1 MRNSSSAPTF
11 GRSSNSGP
19 CKRWAACAR
28 FTAPWTSEGL
38 IARSAAICA
47 KGGRFDPY
55 PQSFRTTTM
64 SWGLSAM
71 PLLYIRDSRI
81 ANEATALSFGTPNTT
96 RLDPHD
102 LIGKCTGT
110 LTGKSLPLEI
120 RILPDI
126 KNLDRPAN
134 RQSYRQTNRQDLRG
148 LIAPINWTICGANN
162 SNRANR
168 YHLNGANKH

>member
-38 IARSAAICA
+38 MARSAAICA

-64 SWGLSAM
+64 SWGLSVM

-81 ANEATALSFGTPNTT
+81 ANEATALPLRTPNTI

-102 LIGKCTGT
+102 LIGKV
-110 LTGKSLPLEI
+110 
-120 RILPDI
+120 
-126 KNLDRPAN
+126 
-134 RQSYRQTNRQDLRG
+134 YRQTDRQIFSLRTPHTEVNTLEWRLNRQIIWQTNQQDFTRF
-148 LIAPINWTICGANN
+148 
-162 SNRANR
+162 NRAIR
-168 YHLNGANKH
+168 